1 MSNILFL
8 NKSVILLCFLLCTY
22 LFFFLLALFLVCR
35 LLDGAVDR
43 LSKQI
48 RGLTNLTLKITSTQP
63 LSAISR
69 HTVPF
74 YPLPHPLAG
83 TGGAAG
89 VGRIPRCLE
98 PTELLLQL
106 EGSGMHPRPEWWQ
119 LTDIW
124 LAVLHCM
131 LHKPVVY
138 G

>member
-1 MSNILFL
+1 MTDFRVS
-8 NKSVILLCFLLCTY
+8 LCLSL
-22 LFFFLLALFLVCR
+22 CR

-48 RGLTNLTLKITSTQP
+48 RALTNLTLHVTSTQP
-63 LSAISR
+63 LSATSR
-69 HTVPF
+69 HTAPF

-83 TGGAAG
+83 AGGAAG

-106 EGSGMHPRPEWWQ
+106 EGSGMNCWSRESHDSP
-119 LTDIW
+119 
-124 LAVLHCM
+124 AVLEM
-131 LHKPVVY
+131 LFVMIASAVSCFDNLALAASCVY

>member
-1 MSNILFL
+1 MPD
-8 NKSVILLCFLLCTY
+8 
-22 LFFFLLALFLVCR
+22 LALVSR
-35 LLDGAVDR
+35 LLDAAVDR

-83 TGGAAG
+83 GGGAAG
-89 VGRIPRCLE
+89 TGRIPRCLE

-106 EGSGMHPRPEWWQ
+106 EGSGMRQHEQ
-119 LTDIW
+119 MFAHT
-124 LAVLHCM
+124 
-131 LHKPVVY
+131 
-138 G
+138 

>member
-1 MSNILFL
+1 MYDVWFAVVS
-8 NKSVILLCFLLCTY
+8 
-22 LFFFLLALFLVCR
+22 R

-63 LSAISR
+63 LSAVSR
-69 HTVPF
+69 HTAPF

-83 TGGAAG
+83 GGAGAAE

-106 EGSGMHPRPEWWQ
+106 EGSGTHQHEE
-119 LTDIW
+119 
-124 LAVLHCM
+124 
-131 LHKPVVY
+131 VY
-138 G
+138 THS